1 METRLKMKLGDID
14 QGTNSSRALM
24 LCDRKTEVCAKFTH
38 QQFYPHSGW
47 VEHDPQE
54 LLKNVLACADALAD
68 ADALGIDNQGESCL
82 AWDRKTGEPI
92 SPVIVWQ
99 DNRTTNVT
107 EKLKV
112 EGHEELV
119 KKLSGL
125 PLDPYFSASKLAWI
139 LENIS
144 EAKNLLRE
152 KRLALGTTDAFFM

>member
-1 METRLKMKLGDID
+1 M
-14 QGTNSSRALM
+14 
-24 LCDRKTEVCAKFTH
+24 
-38 QQFYPHSGW
+38 
-47 VEHDPQE
+47 EHDPQE

-99 DNRTTNVT
+99 NNRTTNVT

-112 EGHEELV
+112 EGHEELI
-119 KKLSGL
+119 KQLSGP

-144 EAKNLLRE
+144 VAKKKFARKKAGTRHNRCFFYATFGGPLR
-152 KRLALGTTDAFFM
+152 